1 MQYLFHLSLKWTD
14 VFRAHIQNP
23 KGFYRVIKPSV
34 CLFWPLSDSMQVSDH
49 KHGTSDIIPA
59 WTACFL
65 LFVQLKACSPWLKG
79 TDDALALPNRWGCA
93 ATWPWETREKQTC
106 VSLAS
111 LSMLSLIHC
120 CCIFLQCALGCLIST
135 FITQCPHMQQLFPWL
150 INHLTHIETAK
161 SCIFLVILLLNSHNL
176 STPTIYCLH
185 SSIHR
190 PHTVRAR
197 ALCFL

>member
-1 MQYLFHLSLKWTD
+1 MQYLFHLSLKWAD

-49 KHGTSDIIPA
+49 KHGTSNTLSQHGLPA
-59 WTACFL
+59 SFYLYSWRPVRLGWKALMMHLHCQIDGD
-65 LFVQLKACSPWLKG
+65 VQPHDHEKLEK
-79 TDDALALPNRWGCA
+79 
-93 ATWPWETREKQTC
+93 KQTC

-161 SCIFLVILLLNSHNL
+161 SCIFWSSYFWILTIYQLLLF
-176 STPTIYCLH
+176 
-185 SSIHR
+185 
-190 PHTVRAR
+190 TVCTAVCTGHI
-197 ALCFL
+197 L

>member
-1 MQYLFHLSLKWTD
+1 MQYLFHLSLKWAD

-49 KHGTSDIIPA
+49 KHGTSNIIPA
-59 WTACFL
+59 WTACSF

-93 ATWPWETREKQTC
+93 ATWPWETQEKQTC

-161 SCIFLVILLLNSHNL
+161 SCIFWSSYFWIL
-176 STPTIYCLH
+176 TIYQLLF
-185 SSIHR
+185 
-190 PHTVRAR
+190 TVCTAVCTGHI
-197 ALCFL
+197 L

>member
-1 MQYLFHLSLKWTD
+1 MCSELTSRTRAWLLQSDQTVSLPVLTLIWLDAGVRPQTWYL
-14 VFRAHIQNP
+14 
-23 KGFYRVIKPSV
+23 
-34 CLFWPLSDSMQVSDH
+34 
-49 KHGTSDIIPA
+49 KHIIPA
-59 WTACFL
+59 WAACFL

-79 TDDALALPNRWGCA
+79 TDDALALPNRWGHV

-150 INHLTHIETAK
+150 INHLTHIESAK
-161 SCIFLVILLLNSHNL
+161 SCIFWSSYFWILTIYQLLLF
-176 STPTIYCLH
+176 
-185 SSIHR
+185 
-190 PHTVRAR
+190 TVCTAVCTGHI
-197 ALCFL
+197 L